1 MVGGLELVISDASFF
16 KKCVDAIVNLV
27 DEGTFIVSAD
37 GLHLRTMDPSQIA
50 MIDFV
55 LPKTAFSKIEVDE
68 KVGVGVNLAD
78 LSKILARTRA
88 GEKLTVSV
96 DEKDSKLLLEFSG
109 GSRRHFKLPLLE
121 SSSVL
126 PKEPKV
132 EFDAN
137 IKIKGRHFKDIL
149 HDAGLLS
156 SHVIL
161 QADDSEFVVEAHGD
175 SGDLHVQTK
184 KEGLSGMNTKGKSR
198 SMFPFQYLDDI
209 TRACPDEV
217 DLSVDMKSD
226 APVKISY
233 EISDAKIA
241 YYLAPRVESI

>member
-1 MVGGLELVISDASFF
+1 MELVISDASFF
-16 KKCVDAIVNLV
+16 KKCIDAIVNLV
-27 DEGTFIVSAD
+27 DEGTFLVSAD

-55 LPKTAFSKIEVDE
+55 LPKSAFSKIDVEE
-68 KVGVGVNLAD
+68 KSSVGVNLAD
-78 LSKILARTRA
+78 LSKILARTRSD
-88 GEKLTVSV
+88 EKLSVSV

-109 GSRRHFKLPLLE
+109 TSRRHFKLPLLE
-121 SSSVL
+121 STSAL

-137 IKIKGRHFKDIL
+137 IKIKGRAFKDVL
-149 HDAGLLS
+149 HDAGLFS

-161 QADDSEFVVEAHGD
+161 QADESEFVVEAHGD

-184 KEGLSGMNTKGKSR
+184 KDSSNLGGLVVKAKSR

-209 TRACPDEV
+209 TRACPDDNNVTVE
-217 DLSVDMKSD
+217 LKSD

-233 EISDAKIA
+233 EISDAKLS
-241 YYLAPRVESI
+241 YFLAPRVESI

>member
-1 MVGGLELVISDASFF
+1 
-16 KKCVDAIVNLV
+16 
-27 DEGTFIVSAD
+27 
-37 GLHLRTMDPSQIA
+37 MDPSQIA
-50 MIDFV
+50 MIDFT
-55 LPKTAFSKIEVDE
+55 LPKSAFSKIDVEE
-68 KVGVGVNLAD
+68 KANVGVNLAD

-109 GSRRHFKLPLLE
+109 HSRRHFKLPLLE

-132 EFDAN
+132 DFDASV
-137 IKIKGRHFKDIL
+137 KMTGRAFKDIL

-161 QADDSEFVVEAHGD
+161 QAEDSEFVVEAHGD

-184 KEGLSGMNTKGKSR
+184 KDGLSSLSTKGKSR
-198 SMFPFQYLDDI
+198 AMFPFQYLDDI
-209 TRACPDEV
+209 TRACPDEMELNV
-217 DLSVDMKSD
+217 EMKSD

-233 EISDAKIA
+233 AINDAKIV